1 MQERPG
7 EEELGGWRSWPR
19 SGDPQGEQLRVWP
32 REALGV
38 EAAPPG
44 MSGRVPDTGMWAAGE
59 GDGDT
64 NSGQQ

>member
-1 MQERPG
+1 M
-7 EEELGGWRSWPR
+7 
-19 SGDPQGEQLRVWP
+19 EQLRVWP

-44 MSGRVPDTGMWAAGE
+44 MSGSVPDAGMWAAGG

-64 NSGQQ
+64 NSDQQ